1 MAKISSPIGP
11 TIDVVAQTVSRS
23 VISGGGGGRGRT
35 PSGGGAGGG
44 GEDTGRG
51 GAIIVR
57 PQASLVDRTQ
67 NLQIQTTQ
75 QSVGTLQQSLN
86 VVNVYVRDLGNNLN
100 TLRSQLLLEGQVE
113 QQNLKNEQDSEKK
126 LRERKV
132 RLGRESQ
139 IEQNIAA
146 AIAKP
151 ILTLQK
157 KVTSLFERITGALT
171 TLFFGWLTNQGIETL
186 KAFAEGDSKKLEEI
200 KNNVIKNVLFAVG
213 AFTAVNI
220 GFGLL
225 MRTITGLTLRLAG
238 FAAKLALAPFR
249 LAISAVGRLLGIGRM
264 APAAA
269 QTARAA
275 RPLITGSTNMLTK
288 MFNFTRGFNLF
299 GRGAGAAGAR
309 TASRFIPG
317 LNVIAGGVSTAY
329 DLSQGNLPGAALSA
343 LSMIPGFGIPF
354 ALARVGYGAATGEF
368 SGGQQPAPTP
378 AAQPQT
384 PALSAPPA
392 ATPPPPSPA
401 STPQASMMPQPAE
414 LTITPSASSQQPAAS
429 ATETQQVD
437 LNGMNVDMSKIYQLP
452 ISPAQIQGQTS
463 QAPKIEPLAEPKPNI
478 IIAGGEQDKTQ
489 VVPMGQQ
496 QPLTDVP
503 FIPSSNPDN
512 FYVLYSQLNYNVVM

>member
-23 VISGGGGGRGRT
+23 VISGGGGGRGTT
-35 PSGGGAGGG
+35 PTGGGGSGGGG
-44 GEDTGRG
+44 DTGRG
-51 GAIIVR
+51 GAIVVR
-57 PQASLVDRTQ
+57 PQTSLVDRTQ

-86 VVNVYVRDLGNNLN
+86 VVNVYVRDLGKNLN

-113 QQNLKNEQDSEKK
+113 QQNLKNEQESERK
-126 LRERKV
+126 LRERRV

-146 AIAKP
+146 TIARP

-157 KVTSLFERITGALT
+157 KVAGLFERITGALT

-225 MRTITGLTLRLAG
+225 MRTVTGLTLRLAG

-249 LAISAVGRLLGIGRM
+249 LAISAVGRLLGIGR
-264 APAAA
+264 AASAAA

-275 RPLITGSTNMLTK
+275 RPLITGSTNMMTK
-288 MFNFTRGFNLF
+288 MFNATKGFNLF

-309 TASRFIPG
+309 AAGRFVPG

-354 ALARVGYGAATGEF
+354 AAARIGYGAVTGEY
-368 SGGQQPAPTP
+368 SGGGQQPAAQPQPQPQPRTQTPSASTPTP
-378 AAQPQT
+378 A
-384 PALSAPPA
+384 
-392 ATPPPPSPA
+392 PA
-401 STPQASMMPQPAE
+401 SPVPQASMMPQPSE
-414 LTITPSASSQQPAAS
+414 LKLTPSAPSQEPTA
-429 ATETQQVD
+429 ETQQVD
-437 LNGMNVDMSKIYQLP
+437 LNGMNFDMSKIYQLSS
-452 ISPAQIQGQTS
+452 SPSVAQIQGQPT
-463 QAPKIEPLAEPKPNI
+463 QTPKIEPLAEPKPNV
-478 IIAGGEQDKTQ
+478 IIAGGAQDKTQ
-489 VVPMGQQ
+489 VVPMGQK

-503 FIPSSNPDN
+503 FIPSGNPDN